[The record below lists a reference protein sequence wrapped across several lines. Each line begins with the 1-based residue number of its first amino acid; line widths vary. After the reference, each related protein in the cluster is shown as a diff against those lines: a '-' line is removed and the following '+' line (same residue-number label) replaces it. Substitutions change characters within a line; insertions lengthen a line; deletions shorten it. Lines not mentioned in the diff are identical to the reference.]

1 MDADVFVPG
10 QWDKPIQGMP
20 LDEALA
26 SGSQQSL
33 SGLTDD
39 EAALQGSDVNLQ
51 AWTQAEYTQQ
61 YYVSQASNIFFDV
74 FSIVGACSW
83 NALHK
88 RRSLCAVGSDQC

>member
-1 MDADVFVPG
+1 MSCRGKSGGELRVDADVFVPG
-10 QWDKPIQGMP
+10 QWDKPIQGVP

-61 YYVSQASNIFFDV
+61 YYISQAINIFFDV
-74 FSIVGACSW
+74 FSIV
-83 NALHK
+83 
-88 RRSLCAVGSDQC
+88 

>member
-1 MDADVFVPG
+1 MSCRGKTGGELRVDADVFVPG

-39 EAALQGSDVNLQ
+39 EAALQGSDVNLP
-51 AWTQAEYTQQ
+51 AWTQAEYAQQ
-61 YYVSQASNIFFDV
+61 YYISQALHIFSIFFDV
-74 FSIVGACSW
+74 FSIV
-83 NALHK
+83 
-88 RRSLCAVGSDQC
+88 